1 MRARRECPPRRERQR
16 DRTVL
21 MVLYHF
27 PPVGGVSMSRNVRN
41 VQHLPHH
48 GWVPIVLTPSRVA
61 GGLGDPGALGL
72 VPEGADVI
80 RTKIIEAGHL
90 RVIALRLRDLAGS
103 PRRIHVGRRHP
114 VSTGAAEALG
124 SAIEVP
130 GGTRPIGLG
139 HLRPL
144 LFFPDDQVGWLPFA
158 LVAAIRRHRRT
169 PFDAVYSTS
178 SPVTAHLVA
187 GMVKRLTGI
196 PWVVELRDP
205 WMGNALAARLPWPH
219 RRLQFKLER
228 WIVGSADRVVCVS
241 PSMTRLYQRRYP
253 WATVVTIPNGY
264 DQSETL
270 TPSAQA
276 AGSQRFRIVYTGT
289 LDRPAELQIFL
300 EGLDALVVRRP
311 DLHDTIEVAFYGW
324 VSDACRAIADTYVAG
339 RLGSILRFEG
349 FVPRSVAL
357 RVVADADAALI
368 LLGAGPGMDLF
379 VGGKLYDYLGQ
390 NRQILAM
397 LPDGD
402 ARDLLD
408 GLGWGVVASPDP
420 AQVANAIERLL
431 SLPTPVGRPDPDG
444 MYDRAVL
451 AGRLAD
457 ILDAAVAA
465 SSISEAVNR

>member
-1 MRARRECPPRRERQR
+1 MRPRGEGPPGRERQW

-27 PPVGGVSMSRNVRN
+27 PPVGGVSISRNVTN
-41 VQHLPHH
+41 VKYLPRH
-48 GWVPIVLTPSRVA
+48 GWIPIVLTPCQVA
-61 GGLGDPGALGL
+61 EGLIDAGALSL
-72 VPEGADVI
+72 VPVGARVL
-80 RTKIIEAGHL
+80 RTKIVEAGHVRLAAL
-90 RVIALRLRDLAGS
+90 RVRDLMGS
-103 PRRIHVGRRHP
+103 LRRGRADLRFRGRQGRG
-114 VSTGAAEALG
+114 VANG
-124 SAIEVP
+124 SAVWDPAPI
-130 GGTRPIGLG
+130 RPMGLG
-139 HLRPL
+139 HLRHV
-144 LFFPDDQVGWLPFA
+144 LFFPDDQVGWFPFA
-158 LVAAIRRHRRT
+158 LVAALLLHRRT
-169 PFDAVYSTS
+169 PVDAIYSTS
-178 SPVTAHLVA
+178 SPITAHFVA
-187 GMVKRLTGI
+187 GILKRLI
-196 PWVVELRDP
+196 RVPWVVEFRDP
-205 WMGNALAARLPWPH
+205 WIGNALAARLPWLH

-270 TPSAQA
+270 TPSARA
-276 AGSQRFRIVYTGT
+276 AGPQRFRIVYTGT
-289 LDRPAELQIFL
+289 LDRPAELRIFL
-300 EGLDALVVRRP
+300 EGLDALVDRRP
-311 DLHDTIEVAFYGW
+311 DLHDRLEVAFYGL
-324 VSDACRAIADTYVAG
+324 VSDACRAIAETYVAG
-339 RLGSILRFEG
+339 GLGAILRFEG

-357 RVVADADAALI
+357 QAVADADAALI
-368 LLGAGPGMDLF
+368 LLGAGPGMELF

-420 AQVANAIERLL
+420 AQVADAIDRLL
-431 SLPTPVGRPDPDG
+431 SLPTPVGPPDPG
-444 MYDRAVL
+444 GTYDRAVL

-465 SSISEAVNR
+465 SSTTEAVNR